1 MTAILVS
8 AVVALVIV
16 RLFRGTKKAAPAAAP
31 SSSPLLPV
39 LAAAAGIGGVSW
51 WMATHP
57 GPKVITAP
65 APRPQ
70 PTVTVTAPPHVTGPV
85 SHLLTGGDIVAI
97 YVIGAVVAIVLVGTV
112 LRRSS

>member
-1 MTAILVS
+1 MKILLILAAVLVVIRLVRGPRKP
-8 AVVALVIV
+8 APVVAS
-16 RLFRGTKKAAPAAAP
+16 

-70 PTVTVTAPPHVTGPV
+70 PTVTVTAPSHVTGPV

-97 YVIGAVVAIVLVGTV
+97 YVIAAVVAIVLVGTV